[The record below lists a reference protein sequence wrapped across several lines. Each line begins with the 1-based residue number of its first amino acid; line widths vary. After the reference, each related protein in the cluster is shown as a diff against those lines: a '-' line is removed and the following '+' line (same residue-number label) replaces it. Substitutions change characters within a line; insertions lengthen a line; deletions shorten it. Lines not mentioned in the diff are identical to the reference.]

1 MSLLPPILL
10 LDDGADDRE
19 LVRLVLTGAFGEV
32 AIEEVTDAAALA
44 RAVSGGRFGAALCE
58 HELSWIRSR
67 DLLRLLRDLRP
78 DCPVIVLTAAPI
90 ERVASALLHLAPD
103 ALLPKTA
110 TGYAG
115 LPRAL
120 RAALLAARR
129 RTATEASEAPARR
142 LLDALPAGIFV
153 ASDDGT
159 LLDANPALAR
169 LLGFATAADC
179 VHRSLDGFFASP
191 GDGESWRTR
200 LLAGEG
206 TLATETRLSRADG
219 TAVAVRISAW
229 RCGGEPGGV
238 LRLQGMVE
246 ERAASSE
253 SGSAPR
259 ERSAVLARSN
269 GELQEMVYA
278 VSHDLRQPITQ
289 VVRTLELLEKANGAE
304 LGAEGRELLG
314 LAQQSSRRLD
324 DMVAAVL
331 GCARIESRGRSF
343 QPVDLAALFAR
354 VVERLEPERA
364 AAGAEISHDPL
375 PSLPG
380 DEAQLEQLLQNL
392 LDNALKF
399 RAPAAKRA
407 PRIHLAARDEG
418 ESWHLELRD
427 NGVGIAPQD
436 AERIFAIFQRLHTA
450 DEIPGNGIGLAI
462 CRRIVAR
469 HGGRIWVESRPD
481 EGSTF
486 HFTLAKRPHAVAAE
500 GRGD

>member
-10 LDDGADDRE
+10 LDESADDRE

-44 RAVSGGRFGAALCE
+44 RAVSGGTFGAALSE

-67 DLLRLLRDLRP
+67 DVLRLLHDLRP

-90 ERVASALLHLAPD
+90 ERVASELLHLAPD
-103 ALLPKTA
+103 AVLPKSA

-129 RTATEASEAPARR
+129 RAASEAAEAPARR
-142 LLDALPAGIFV
+142 LLDALPAGLFV

-169 LLGFATAADC
+169 LLGFAAAADC
-179 VHRSLDGFFASP
+179 VQRSLDNLFTSRAE
-191 GDGESWRTR
+191 GEAWRVR

-206 TLATETRLSRADG
+206 TVTTEARLRRADG
-219 TAVAVRISAW
+219 GTIAVRISAW
-229 RCGGEPGGV
+229 RSGGEPGGV

-246 ERAASSE
+246 ERAE
-253 SGSAPR
+253 SVAVESALA
-259 ERSAVLARSN
+259 ERSAALARSN
-269 GELQEMVYA
+269 AELQEMAYA

-289 VVRTLELLEKANGAE
+289 VARTLELLAKEAGSR

-314 LAQQSSRRLD
+314 QAQQSNRRLD
-324 DMVAAVL
+324 GMVEAVL

-343 QPVDLAALFAR
+343 QPVELAALFAR
-354 VVERLEPERA
+354 VVERLEPERT
-364 AAGAEISHDPL
+364 AAGAEIGHDPL
-375 PSLPG
+375 PTLPG
-380 DEAQLEQLLQNL
+380 DEAQLEMLLQNL

-399 RAPAAKRA
+399 RAPTASRP

-418 ESWHLELRD
+418 ELWHFRLSD
-427 NGVGIAPQD
+427 NGIGIAPQD
-436 AERIFAIFQRLHTA
+436 SERIFAIFQRLHTA
-450 DEIPGNGIGLAI
+450 DEIPGSGIGLAI

-486 HFTLAKRPHAVAAE
+486 HFTLAKRPNAVAAE